1 MHVLLL
7 ADLQGS
13 NIPTFD
19 PLGVVENQLR
29 YAGMQNLLSG
39 DVSWLNASAVILL
52 MLPIVKLLSSL
63 YFEKHKINLKKLEIA
78 QSVLSGNL
86 NKPSIKQRY
95 LTEQIFTSIYKYRFS
110 YNEIN
115 VLLKYVNPSQ
125 AFDLYIKAG
134 HFLELSNK
142 MNSFRLNK
150 HYWRISTRYF
160 SVYPHNLYLMLRYFV
175 CGFIGVIVWAMG
187 FNLLSKND
195 FVNGLFNDWGYM
207 PVCYWVFLAFVGGIV
222 FFAFAFKS
230 IALVGGIN
238 KAFTFIDMS
247 DKSLK

>member
-1 MHVLLL
+1 M
-7 ADLQGS
+7 ADRQGS
-13 NIPTFD
+13 YIPTFD

-95 LTEQIFTSIYKYRFS
+95 LTEQIFTSIYKHRFS

-115 VLLKYVNPSQ
+115 VLLKYMNPSQ
-125 AFDLYIKAG
+125 AFDLYVNAG
-134 HFLELSNK
+134 QFLELSNK

-160 SVYPHNLYLMLRYFV
+160 SIYPHNIYLMLKYFV
-175 CGFIGVIVWAMG
+175 CGFIGIIVLFMG

-195 FVNGLFNDWGYM
+195 FINGFFNNWYGM
-207 PVCYWVFLAFVGGIV
+207 PVWLWAFFACGGGVIFL
-222 FFAFAFKS
+222 AFAFKS
-230 IALVGGIN
+230 IASVGGIN
-238 KAFTFIDMS
+238 KAFTLIDMS
-247 DKSLK
+247 EKSLK